1 MSSTRIP
8 PSSQRTIRYY
18 AHSAG
23 EYSRSVSPRP
33 PRSVA
38 ATLRRIVKH
47 VPPGGLILE
56 VGSGPGRD
64 ADFVESLGVTVR
76 RTDATRAFLNAQRA
90 RGRHVER
97 LNVLTD
103 PLGGPYDAIL
113 AICVLIH
120 IERTQTD
127 RVLGK
132 IWKAL
137 RPGGALLA
145 AVWEGKGEKA
155 GDYHMTYWS
164 RAAFAASLAAAGLS
178 VEWDS
183 RRVDS
188 DGDVCLTFLARRERG
203 AV

>member
-1 MSSTRIP
+1 MSPTRVP
-8 PSSQRTIRYY
+8 ASSRRTIRYY
-18 AHSAG
+18 EHSAD
-23 EYSRSVSPRP
+23 EYSRTVSTRP

-38 ATLRRIVKH
+38 TALRRIVKH
-47 VPPGGLILE
+47 VPRGGLILE

-64 ADFVESLGVTVR
+64 ADFVESFGITVR
-76 RTDATRAFLNAQRA
+76 RTDATRAFRAAQRA
-90 RGRHVER
+90 RGRRVEP

-103 PLGGPYDAIL
+103 ALGGPYDAIM

-120 IERTQTD
+120 IERTEMD

-132 IWKAL
+132 IKGAL
-137 RPGGALLA
+137 RPGGALLV
-145 AVWEGKGEKA
+145 AVWEGTGEKA

-164 RAAFAASLAAAGLS
+164 RAAFAARLATAGLR

-188 DGDVCLTFLARRERG
+188 DGVCLTFMARR
-203 AV
+203 VP

>member
-1 MSSTRIP
+1 MQTSS
-8 PSSQRTIRYY
+8 
-18 AHSAG
+18 
-23 EYSRSVSPRP
+23 SRSASRC
-33 PRSVA
+33 
-38 ATLRRIVKH
+38 
-47 VPPGGLILE
+47 
-56 VGSGPGRD
+56 
-64 ADFVESLGVTVR
+64 
-76 RTDATRAFLNAQRA
+76 TDATHAFRDAQRA

-120 IERTQTD
+120 IERRQTD

-137 RPGGALLA
+137 RPCGALLV
-145 AVWEGKGEKA
+145 AVWEGTGEKA

-164 RAAFAASLAAAGLS
+164 RAAFAARLAAAGLS

-183 RRVDS
+183 RRVDN
-188 DGDVCLTFLARRERG
+188 DGDVCLTFLARK
-203 AV
+203 VP

>member
-1 MSSTRIP
+1 MPPTRVP

-18 AHSAG
+18 EHSAS
-23 EYSRSVSPRP
+23 EYSRTVSPRP

-38 ATLRRIVKH
+38 SALRRIVKH
-47 VPPGGLILE
+47 VPRGGLVLE
-56 VGSGPGRD
+56 IGSGPGRD
-64 ADFVESLGVTVR
+64 ADFVESLGITVR
-76 RTDATRAFLNAQRA
+76 RTDATRAFRDAQRA

-120 IERTQTD
+120 IERTETD

-132 IWKAL
+132 IRKAL
-137 RPGGALLA
+137 RPGGALLV
-145 AVWEGKGEKA
+145 AVWEGTGEKA

-164 RAAFAASLAAAGLS
+164 RAAFAARLEAAGLS

-188 DGDVCLTFLARRERG
+188 DGDVCLTFMARR
-203 AV
+203 VP